1 MGATEAAC
9 RGFDVVLSPG
19 LGSVPNSMARET
31 CGVNI
36 DFDFHGKSVLVTGA
50 AQGIGYEIV
59 KLFSQAG
66 ASVTAIDRSEST
78 LARAW
83 EGVERVTCAAADV
96 ADGAGIQ
103 AVVDAAIG
111 RVGRIDVAV
120 NNAGITRDAVV
131 WRLTPEAWQAVLDV
145 HLNGTFNV
153 TRAVIPP
160 MRAAG
165 FGRVINVTSYTGMH
179 GNVGQANYAA
189 AKAGIIGFTK
199 AVAKE
204 TARFGITVN
213 AVSPN
218 AMTAM
223 VEGVP
228 ADKLAELTSLV
239 PMGRFGA
246 PSEMAPLVAFLASD
260 EAAYITGA
268 VLPIDGGL
276 SM

>member
-1 MGATEAAC
+1 MT
-9 RGFDVVLSPG
+9 
-19 LGSVPNSMARET
+19 RENRS
-31 CGVNI
+31 VNI
-36 DFDFHGKSVLVTGA
+36 TFDFQGKSVLVTGA

-59 KLFSQAG
+59 KLFADSG

-78 LARAW
+78 LTRAW
-83 EGVERVTCAAADV
+83 AGVEGVTCEAADV
-96 ADGAGIQ
+96 ADADRIQ
-103 AVVDAAIG
+103 AIVNATVERD
-111 RVGRIDVAV
+111 GRIDVAV

-131 WRLTPEAWQAVLDV
+131 WKLTSEAWQAVLDV
-145 HLNGTFNV
+145 HLTGTFNV
-153 TRAVIPP
+153 TRAVVPP

-179 GNVGQANYAA
+179 GNIGQANYAA

-199 AVAKE
+199 SVAKE

-228 ADKLAELTSLV
+228 ADKLTELTALV
-239 PMGRFGA
+239 PLGRFGE

-260 EAAYITGA
+260 EAGYITGA
-268 VLPIDGGL
+268 VLPVDGGL

>member
-1 MGATEAAC
+1 M
-9 RGFDVVLSPG
+9 
-19 LGSVPNSMARET
+19 
-31 CGVNI
+31 VNI
-36 DFDFHGKSVLVTGA
+36 TFDFSGKGVLVTGA

-59 KLFSQAG
+59 KLFADAG
-66 ASVTAIDRSEST
+66 ASVTAIDRNEST
-78 LARAW
+78 LAQAW
-83 EGVERVTCAAADV
+83 DGVAGVTCAAADV
-96 ADGAGIQ
+96 ADAGGIQ
-103 AVVDAAIG
+103 AVVDAALA
-111 RVGRIDVAV
+111 RVGRVDVAV

-131 WRLTPEAWQAVLDV
+131 WKLTSEAWQAVLDV
-145 HLNGTFNV
+145 HLTGTFNV
-153 TRAVIPP
+153 TRAVVPP

-165 FGRVINVTSYTGMH
+165 FGRVINITSYTGMH
-179 GNVGQANYAA
+179 GNIGQANYAA

-199 AVAKE
+199 TVAKE

-228 ADKLAELTSLV
+228 PEKLTELTALV
-239 PMGRFGA
+239 PLGRFGA

-268 VLPIDGGL
+268 VLPVDGGL

>member
-1 MGATEAAC
+1 VGATEA
-9 RGFDVVLSPG
+9 
-19 LGSVPNSMARET
+19 RET
-31 CGVNI
+31 CAVNI
-36 DFDFHGKSVLVTGA
+36 NFDFHGKSVLVTGA

-59 KLFSQAG
+59 KLFSQSG

-83 EGVERVTCAAADV
+83 EGVEQVTCAAADV

-103 AVVDAAIG
+103 AVVDAAIE

-204 TARFGITVN
+204 TARFGITIN

>member
-1 MGATEAAC
+1 
-9 RGFDVVLSPG
+9 L
-19 LGSVPNSMARET
+19 
-31 CGVNI
+31 NI
-36 DFDFHGKSVLVTGA
+36 TFDFSGKGVLVTGA
-50 AQGIGYEIV
+50 AQGIGYEIA
-59 KLFSQAG
+59 KLFAG
-66 ASVTAIDRSEST
+66 AGAAVTAIDRNESA
-78 LARAW
+78 LAQAW
-83 EGVERVTCAAADV
+83 AGVEGVTCAAADV
-96 ADGAGIQ
+96 ADPDGIQ
-103 AVVDAAIG
+103 AIVDDAVE

-131 WRLTPEAWQAVLDV
+131 WKLTSEAWHAVLDV
-145 HLNGTFNV
+145 HLTGTFNM
-153 TRAVIPP
+153 TRAVVPP

-165 FGRVINVTSYTGMH
+165 FGRIINVTSYTGMH

-199 AVAKE
+199 TVAKE

-228 ADKLAELTSLV
+228 ADKLTELTALV
-239 PMGRFGA
+239 PLGRFGA
-246 PSEMAPLVAFLASD
+246 PAEMAPLVAFLASD
-260 EAAYITGA
+260 EAGYITGA
-268 VLPIDGGL
+268 VLPVDGGL

>member
-1 MGATEAAC
+1 
-9 RGFDVVLSPG
+9 
-19 LGSVPNSMARET
+19 
-31 CGVNI
+31 VNI
-36 DFDFHGKSVLVTGA
+36 TFDFRGSSVLVTGA
-50 AQGIGYEIV
+50 AQGIGYEIA
-59 KLFSQAG
+59 KLFADAG
-66 ASVTAIDRSEST
+66 ASVTAVDRSEET

-83 EGVERVTCAAADV
+83 ADVERVTCAAADV
-96 ADGAGIQ
+96 ADAEGVQ
-103 AVVDAAIG
+103 AVVDSTVE

-131 WRLTPEAWQAVLDV
+131 WKLTSQAWQAVLDV

-153 TRAVIPP
+153 TRAVVPP

-165 FGRVINVTSYTGMH
+165 FGRIINVTSYTGMH

-199 AVAKE
+199 TVAKE

-213 AVSPN
+213 AISPN

-223 VEGVP
+223 VEEVP
-228 ADKLAELTSLV
+228 ADKLSELTALV
-239 PMGRFGA
+239 PVGRFGA
-246 PSEMAPLVAFLASD
+246 AAEMAPLVAFLAS
-260 EAAYITGA
+260 EQAAYITGA
-268 VLPIDGGL
+268 VIPVDGGL

>member
-1 MGATEAAC
+1 M
-9 RGFDVVLSPG
+9 
-19 LGSVPNSMARET
+19 
-31 CGVNI
+31 NI
-36 DFDFHGKSVLVTGA
+36 TFDFSGKGVLVTGA

-59 KLFSQAG
+59 KLFADAG
-66 ASVTAIDRSEST
+66 ASVTAIDRNGST
-78 LARAW
+78 LAQAW
-83 EGVERVTCAAADV
+83 DGVEGVTCAAADV
-96 ADGAGIQ
+96 ADADGIQ
-103 AVVDAAIG
+103 AVVDAALA
-111 RVGRIDVAV
+111 RVGRVDVAV

-131 WRLTPEAWQAVLDV
+131 WKLTSEAWQAVLDV
-145 HLNGTFNV
+145 HLTGTFNV
-153 TRAVIPP
+153 TRAVVPP

-165 FGRVINVTSYTGMH
+165 FGRVINITSYTGMH
-179 GNVGQANYAA
+179 GNIGQANYAA

-199 AVAKE
+199 TVAKE

-228 ADKLAELTSLV
+228 PEKLTELTALV
-239 PMGRFGA
+239 PLGRFGA

-268 VLPIDGGL
+268 VLPVDGGL